1 MIIFNKITKT
11 EAYVELTTE
20 NGEKHIIPTSD
31 VIFVN
36 DESGFVSIKNTGS
49 RKTIGLISEEE
60 WNRNPDEPS
69 NYKVWGYL
77 TDGSVYVI
85 QENGDSVLTGS
96 ETSQYRGTMATANIG
111 TGVTSIAVS
120 AFFNCTSLTSVTI
133 GSSVTSIGT
142 NAFDNCSSLTSV
154 IIPNSVTSIGRK
166 AFSRCSSLTS
176 VTILATTPPTLG
188 DVSAFYNTN
197 NCPIYVPDASVDA
210 YKAAPNWRQYADRIK
225 PMSEYQE

>member
-49 RKTIGLISEEE
+49 RKTIGLISEED

-77 TDGSVYVI
+77 TDGSVYVVP
-85 QENGDSVLTGS
+85 ENGDSVLTGS
-96 ETSQYRGTMATANIG
+96 ETSQYRNTMATANIG
-111 TGVTSIAVS
+111 TGVTSIGAS
-120 AFFNCTSLTSVTI
+120 AFYNCTSLTSVTMSDGI
-133 GSSVTSIGT
+133 TTIGT
-142 NAFDNCSSLTSV
+142 SAFDNCSSLTSV
-154 IIPNSVTSIGRK
+154 IMPNSVTSIGRK

-188 DVSAFYNTN
+188 DVNAFYNTN

-210 YKAAPNWRQYADRIK
+210 YKAAPNWSQYADRIK